1 MDETVQMRTSSASRP
16 SRRTRQSGFDGINRD
31 PVEPDELCLIG
42 AATVSCVSEEER
54 PASIANPL
62 STFPTGVAQPE
73 PVASVLS
80 EQQGR
85 AYSVPTSVF
94 TGSLRV
100 AGFVRP
106 PSVGVQPKEVEVPSA
121 NHEQGHQIAVGRR
134 AQQMVQAG
142 GAKASIQGSGVEE
155 PSGEKL
161 GAVLWPGAGSPDTA
175 WHVRSAERRA
185 QGVHPAVR
193 IGLDDSVTVVLVRS
207 PTWGVRLRPRWCAP
221 ADQLQHHS
229 GTKHTTIVTRGAG
242 GSGRFWRVG
251 GPARA
256 TSTDPCLAPRPGH
269 LRIALAQHQTADCF
283 GSTGW
288 SPPTGRVAVR
298 GRSYGPA
305 HDLHACDTHREPR
318 EAGRTRKVAAVR
330 IRPARCALLDPGC

>member
-1 MDETVQMRTSSASRP
+1 MRSPAVSDQVGVSRLDETVQMRTSSASRP

-54 PASIANPL
+54 PASIANPF

-175 WHVRSAERRA
+175 WHVRSAERQA
-185 QGVHPAVR
+185 QGVHQQF
-193 IGLDDSVTVVLVRS
+193 VLAWMIPS
-207 PTWGVRLRPRWCAP
+207 LLYSCG
-221 ADQLQHHS
+221 
-229 GTKHTTIVTRGAG
+229 
-242 GSGRFWRVG
+242 
-251 GPARA
+251 
-256 TSTDPCLAPRPGH
+256 
-269 LRIALAQHQTADCF
+269 AQHGASGCVRAGAHLQINSSITA
-283 GSTGW
+283 G
-288 SPPTGRVAVR
+288 PNIQ
-298 GRSYGPA
+298 RS
-305 HDLHACDTHREPR
+305 
-318 EAGRTRKVAAVR
+318 
-330 IRPARCALLDPGC
+330 